1 MGQKE
6 AARYRP
12 TRLDPRAD
20 VVLIGMGRI
29 AVDAPD
35 LRLHRH
41 VMPRYAYPPRPV
53 DDRAPQRARRLK
65 ADEQYGRF
73 TPAEIV
79 APVMTDAARLA
90 HDSCGE
96 DDRARQVVEPHR
108 LSGDAHE
115 MKGRMPEY
123 KTEERRGGKEGVR

>member
-1 MGQKE
+1 
-6 AARYRP
+6 
-12 TRLDPRAD
+12 
-20 VVLIGMGRI
+20 MGRI

-79 APVMTDAARLA
+79 AQVMTDAARLA
-90 HDSCGE
+90 HARCGE

-108 LSGDAHE
+108 FSGAAHE
-115 MKGRMPEY
+115 MKGRMRS
-123 KTEERRGGKEGVR
+123 EEHTSELQSLMRISYAVFCLKKK

>member
-53 DDRAPQRARRLK
+53 DDRAPQRARRLN
-65 ADEQYGRF
+65 ADEQSGRF

-79 APVMTDAARLA
+79 DRVMPDASRLA
-90 HDSCGE
+90 HAQFG
-96 DDRARQVVEPHR
+96 DDARARTF
-108 LSGDAHE
+108 DAAPTLLHAPPR
-115 MKGRMPEY
+115 KNGLVPAY
-123 KTEERRGGKEGVR
+123 LTPTTP

>member
-1 MGQKE
+1 M
-6 AARYRP
+6 
-12 TRLDPRAD
+12 
-20 VVLIGMGRI
+20 
-29 AVDAPD
+29 APD

-79 APVMTDAARLA
+79 AKVMTDAARLA
-90 HDSCGE
+90 HARCGA

-108 LSGDAHE
+108 FSAAAHD
-115 MKGRMPEY
+115 MQGRMPDYLARTPILKMPPLFGEQASH
-123 KTEERRGGKEGVR
+123 VRD

>member
-1 MGQKE
+1 MLYSFTFRFCVYFCVFVLTIPRPPSSTLTDSLFPYPTPFRSRQRIALADLRGDDGVGRSVRLQPPPQRFDGVGLAMGQKE

-41 VMPRYAYPPRPV
+41 EIG
-53 DDRAPQRARRLK
+53 RAH
-65 ADEQYGRF
+65 
-73 TPAEIV
+73 V
-79 APVMTDAARLA
+79 
-90 HDSCGE
+90 
-96 DDRARQVVEPHR
+96 
-108 LSGDAHE
+108 
-115 MKGRMPEY
+115 
-123 KTEERRGGKEGVR
+123 

>member
-29 AVDAPD
+29 AVDAPA

-65 ADEQYGRF
+65 ADQQYGRF
-73 TPAEIV
+73 SS
-79 APVMTDAARLA
+79 D
-90 HDSCGE
+90 
-96 DDRARQVVEPHR
+96 
-108 LSGDAHE
+108 
-115 MKGRMPEY
+115 
-123 KTEERRGGKEGVR
+123 ERRVGKEGGSTCSTRCSEETEKKK

>member
-41 VMPRYAYPPRPV
+41 VMPRYAYPPRPA

-65 ADEQYGRF
+65 ADEPYGRF
-73 TPAEIV
+73 PPAEIV
-79 APVMTDAARLA
+79 AQLMKDEARLA
-90 HDSCGE
+90 HATCGADDS
-96 DDRARQVVEPHR
+96 ARPVVGAHR
-108 LSGDAHE
+108 F
-115 MKGRMPEY
+115 R
-123 KTEERRGGKEGVR
+123 